1 VSGGVSVT
9 AIPDAGPAVEESS
22 AEDMSTQSIAVVQAA
37 GPAPEGAPGRADT
50 VDPPEAPAN
59 PAEDT
64 STTAL
69 TVVEAK
75 SR

>member
-1 VSGGVSVT
+1 M
-9 AIPDAGPAVEESS
+9 
-22 AEDMSTQSIAVVQAA
+22 EDTSTQSIAVVQAA
-37 GPAPEGAPGRADT
+37 VPAGEGAPARADA

-59 PAEDT
+59 PADDT